1 MAIEIDVRK
10 LGMAFP
16 AVSEVAAPAD
26 DVVLPRTA
34 RINLTLRRRRVR
46 RLQQALEMTAWVAG
60 TGVLLFFAAAGVL
73 SLH

>member
-10 LGMAFP
+10 LGVRFP
-16 AVSEVAAPAD
+16 VAAAVAAPVE

-46 RLQQALEMTAWVAG
+46 RLQQALEAAAWIAG

>member
-10 LGMAFP
+10 LGLRTP
-16 AVSEVAAPAD
+16 AVAEVAAPTE
-26 DVVLPRTA
+26 DVILPRTA
-34 RINLTLRRRRVR
+34 RIKLTLRRRRAR
-46 RLQQALEMTAWVAG
+46 RIQQALEATAWVAG